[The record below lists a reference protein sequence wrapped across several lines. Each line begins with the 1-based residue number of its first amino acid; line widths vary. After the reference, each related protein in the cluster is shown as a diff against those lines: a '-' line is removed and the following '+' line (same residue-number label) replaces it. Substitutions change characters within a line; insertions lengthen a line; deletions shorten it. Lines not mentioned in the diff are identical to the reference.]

1 MPADHDAS
9 PAPESARQPE
19 TAVPFP
25 PGGTLA
31 LSDALAA
38 ARLLASAWLGARAR
52 ADRVVVFC
60 HFDADGLAAG
70 ALFGRAL
77 PRLGFTDVQVVASG
91 RGESAFSDGARA
103 RLAGLAPDALIV
115 TDLGVQAEGVLPD
128 VPTLYVDHHR
138 PEGEPVGAAVISG
151 YRWDP
156 IPNSAWLAYELLA
169 PLVAVDDL
177 GWIAAVGTIS
187 DLGDRAPWD
196 ALPALRKRYT
206 AKWLKEAVALVN
218 AARRAS
224 AFDVATP
231 LALLMT
237 ADHPRAVS
245 EDEAGG
251 AGRLRVYRGEVQA
264 ALAEARPRA
273 PVFSASSPFALV
285 ALDSTCQVHPLVAQ
299 QWRGRLP
306 NHAVIA
312 ANRGYLPGVVAFSAR
327 TARADLS
334 LPALFRAVDLGAA
347 NATFGHGHDQASG
360 GHLAPADFN
369 RLAAALGFDERARVP
384 DGGGAGGG
392 AWGAASR

>member
-1 MPADHDAS
+1 MPADHDVPPS
-9 PAPESARQPE
+9 LDPAP
-19 TAVPFP
+19 P
-25 PGGTLA
+25 PGGAVAPPGAGNVA
-31 LSDALAA
+31 LLDALPA
-38 ARLLASAWLGARAR
+38 ARLAAGAWLDARAR
-52 ADRVVVFC
+52 GDRVVVFC

-91 RGESAFSDGARA
+91 RGESAFSDGARS
-103 RLAGLAPDALIV
+103 RLGGLAPAALVV
-115 TDLGVQAEGVLPD
+115 TDLGVQADGVLPG

-138 PEGEPVGAAVISG
+138 PDGVPAGATVVSG
-151 YRWDP
+151 YGWDP

-187 DLGDRAPWD
+187 DLGDRAPWE

-224 AFDVATP
+224 AFDVGTP

-251 AGRLRVYRGEVQA
+251 AGRLRGYRAEVQA
-264 ALAEARPRA
+264 ALAEARRHA
-273 PVFSASSPFALV
+273 PIFSASSPFALV
-285 ALDSTCQVHPLVAQ
+285 ALDSACQVHPLVAQ

-334 LPALFRAVDLGAA
+334 LPSLFQAVDLGAA

-360 GHLAPADFN
+360 GHLAPANFN
-369 RLAAALGFDERARVP
+369 RLAAALGFDGRARVP
-384 DGGGAGGG
+384 EGGGAGGG
-392 AWGAASR
+392 ASR